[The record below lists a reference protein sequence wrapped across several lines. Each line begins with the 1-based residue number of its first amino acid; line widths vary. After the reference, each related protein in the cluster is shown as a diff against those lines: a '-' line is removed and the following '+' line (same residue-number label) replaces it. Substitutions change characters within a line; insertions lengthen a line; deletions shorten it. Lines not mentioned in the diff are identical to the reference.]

1 MTPTAR
7 TLQYLRKANHEAGV
21 VEKWNPHSKTR
32 HDLFGVFDIVAITDE
47 AVVGIQCTSGSNHS
61 ARVNKMAD
69 CAVLWKWLARGCKAE
84 VWSWRK
90 AANGRYKRRVTEMEL
105 VK

>member
-7 TLQYLRKANHEAGV
+7 TLKHIRNEKHEAGV

-32 HDLFGVFDIVAITDE
+32 HDLFGIFDIIAVTD
-47 AVVGIQCTSGSNHS
+47 AGIVGIQCTSGTNHS
-61 ARVNKMAD
+61 ARVKKMAESD
-69 CAVLWKWLARGCKAE
+69 KLPKWLASGGKAE

-90 AANGRYKRRVTEMEL
+90 AANGRYKLRKTEMEL
-105 VK
+105 E